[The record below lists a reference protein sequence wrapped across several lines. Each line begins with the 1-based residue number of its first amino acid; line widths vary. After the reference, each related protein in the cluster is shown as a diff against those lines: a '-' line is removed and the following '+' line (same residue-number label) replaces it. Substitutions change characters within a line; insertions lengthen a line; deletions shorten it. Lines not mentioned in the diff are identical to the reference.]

1 MVLVVEDEIF
11 IRLATA
17 DLLRDSGYRVL
28 EAASAAEALE
38 LLDATAAINL
48 VITDVRMPG
57 ARDGL
62 ALAREVRQRW
72 PGLPVVIASGHLDE
86 DRDGLAD
93 RFLRKPYTDT
103 QILDAAVELIAPP
116 WTDRPTPPLSSC

>member
-1 MVLVVEDEIF
+1 MVVEDEIF

-17 DLLRDSGYRVL
+17 DLLRDAGYRVL
-28 EAASAAEALE
+28 EAASAAEALD
-38 LLDATAAINL
+38 LLDVAGSINL
-48 VITDVRMPG
+48 IITDVRMPG

-93 RFLRKPYTDT
+93 RFLRKPYSDN
-103 QILDAAVELIAPP
+103 QILDAAVELIVPHGP
-116 WTDRPTPPLSSC
+116 TD